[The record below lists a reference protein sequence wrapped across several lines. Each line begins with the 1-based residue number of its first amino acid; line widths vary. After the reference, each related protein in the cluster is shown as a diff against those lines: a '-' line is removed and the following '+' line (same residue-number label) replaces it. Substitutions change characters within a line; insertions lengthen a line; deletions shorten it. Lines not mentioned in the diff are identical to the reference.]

1 MVRPRHH
8 GAMESAMN
16 RRRILNNII
25 GLGITGIAI
34 SGRTGQIK
42 ADEPATRLAA
52 KVEAAT
58 TASVPKPGKP
68 PEQLAEPAENSSV
81 KGSNLQQA
89 RQMIAIANDRMSRVS
104 DYSCTFIKQ
113 ERIGKK
119 LLPPQTILMKGRTN
133 PHSIY
138 FSFQTVHKG
147 REAIYYPAR
156 FANKLVAHEGGWAG
170 YLAGTMQL
178 DPLGRLAMSD
188 NRHPVS
194 EAGINKLVARVYDSW
209 HNHLQPEH
217 DITIEHGVSLANRSA
232 TMVQTRHE
240 TRSPQFQYH
249 MVQIYFDDQ
258 LGLPVRFMGYDW
270 PVRPGAQ
277 AELLEDYQ
285 FVNLRVNTGLTNMD
299 FDPANPA
306 YAYKK

>member
-1 MVRPRHH
+1 
-8 GAMESAMN
+8 MN

-209 HNHLQPEH
+209 HNHLQLKKMRLPLR
-217 DITIEHGVSLANRSA
+217 IVWPVSLAEVLMSRLFWPTPLKKA
-232 TMVQTRHE
+232 R
-240 TRSPQFQYH
+240 P
-249 MVQIYFDDQ
+249 
-258 LGLPVRFMGYDW
+258 LPVALLPKPW
-270 PVRPGAQ
+270 PARA
-277 AELLEDYQ
+277 
-285 FVNLRVNTGLTNMD
+285 
-299 FDPANPA
+299 
-306 YAYKK
+306 